1 MWLPEAAQ
9 GAHTRAAAAAVL
21 VDTWRV
27 RCRFSVAWSL
37 QSPLVPAVLECLEPA
52 SIKAILET
60 HQCFR
65 PLRQQVVAAAAGDPA
80 QEAQEAQEAV
90 LGRDQPKE
98 SELLD
103 KETTEEPGQTLIISV
118 PAAAEPRKSEK
129 TVLPLGPEPAGEE
142 ETEPPRPSREP
153 ALFALVAVEAL
164 AMQVPVWLR
173 AATEAEVMVVCLQPR
188 APAAL

>member
-9 GAHTRAAAAAVL
+9 GAQFRAAAAAAL

-27 RCRFSVAWSL
+27 RCRFSVAWPL
-37 QSPLVPAVLECLEPA
+37 QSPLAPAVLECLEPA
-52 SIKAILET
+52 AIKAILET

-65 PLRQQVVAAAAGDPA
+65 PLRQQVVAAAAREA
-80 QEAQEAQEAV
+80 EQEAQEAQEAV

-98 SELLD
+98 AELLD
-103 KETTEEPGQTLIISV
+103 KETTEEPGQTLIMSV

-129 TVLPLGPEPAGEE
+129 TVLPLGPKPAGEE

-164 AMQVPVWLR
+164 ATQVSVRLR